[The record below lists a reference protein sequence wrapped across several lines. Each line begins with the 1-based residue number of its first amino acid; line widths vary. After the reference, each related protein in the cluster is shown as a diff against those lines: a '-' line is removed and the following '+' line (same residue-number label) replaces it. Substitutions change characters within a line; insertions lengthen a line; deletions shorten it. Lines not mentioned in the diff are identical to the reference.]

1 MHDVKEKPKMVE
13 RAMLIGIK
21 LPDQLESSTRS
32 LLDELRELV
41 RTLEIAI
48 VHERLVPIRKP
59 QAKYLIGSGK
69 AEELADEV
77 NQHNCDVLIF
87 DNELQPAQ
95 QRNWEKLLNDKVLVI
110 DRHEIILDI
119 FGRRAQ
125 TREAVLQVELAR
137 LEYNMPR
144 LKRAWTHLSRQR
156 GGGSTQRDAGETQLE
171 LDQRMVRQQISRV
184 KRELVQVV
192 KHREV
197 QRKKRMTV
205 PVPTCAI
212 VGYTNAGKSSLL
224 NRLTDSAIL
233 AEDKLFAT
241 LDPTSR
247 RCKLPS
253 GQTLVLTDTVG
264 FVRNLPHRL
273 VDAFKATLEE
283 AVLANLLLH
292 VVDVTNPEVEA
303 HLKTTDTVLDELGA
317 GDKIR
322 LIVFNKVDSLW
333 EPQVRADL
341 ALEYPDAFFVSAH
354 SGDGIEELL
363 QEIECIL
370 NQSLQQFSFMIPHQR
385 YDIVAKLHREG
396 AVYCERVCDE
406 GIYLEASVPSR
417 LFPIV
422 ACYQA
427 SKSSVISDN
436 KHI

>member
-1 MHDVKEKPKMVE
+1 
-13 RAMLIGIK
+13 
-21 LPDQLESSTRS
+21 
-32 LLDELRELV
+32 
-41 RTLEIAI
+41 
-48 VHERLVPIRKP
+48 
-59 QAKYLIGSGK
+59 
-69 AEELADEV
+69 
-77 NQHNCDVLIF
+77 
-87 DNELQPAQ
+87 
-95 QRNWEKLLNDKVLVI
+95 
-110 DRHEIILDI
+110 
-119 FGRRAQ
+119 
-125 TREAVLQVELAR
+125 
-137 LEYNMPR
+137 
-144 LKRAWTHLSRQR
+144 
-156 GGGSTQRDAGETQLE
+156 
-171 LDQRMVRQQISRV
+171 
-184 KRELVQVV
+184 
-192 KHREV
+192 
-197 QRKKRMTV
+197 
-205 PVPTCAI
+205 
-212 VGYTNAGKSSLL
+212 
-224 NRLTDSAIL
+224 
-233 AEDKLFAT
+233 
-241 LDPTSR
+241 
-247 RCKLPS
+247 LPS

-385 YDIVAKLHREG
+385 YDLVAKLHREG

-417 LFPIV
+417 LFPSV

-436 KHI
+436 RHL

>member
-1 MHDVKEKPKMVE
+1 M
-13 RAMLIGIK
+13 
-21 LPDQLESSTRS
+21 
-32 LLDELRELV
+32 
-41 RTLEIAI
+41 
-48 VHERLVPIRKP
+48 
-59 QAKYLIGSGK
+59 
-69 AEELADEV
+69 
-77 NQHNCDVLIF
+77 
-87 DNELQPAQ
+87 
-95 QRNWEKLLNDKVLVI
+95 
-110 DRHEIILDI
+110 
-119 FGRRAQ
+119 
-125 TREAVLQVELAR
+125 
-137 LEYNMPR
+137 
-144 LKRAWTHLSRQR
+144 
-156 GGGSTQRDAGETQLE
+156 
-171 LDQRMVRQQISRV
+171 

-197 QRKKRMTV
+197 QRKKRMSV

-333 EPQVRADL
+333 NPRVRADL
-341 ALEYPDAFFVSAH
+341 ALEYPDAFVSAH

-363 QEIECIL
+363 QIECIL
-370 NQSLQQFSFMIPHQR
+370 NQSLQQFIAIPAAVS
-385 YDIVAKLHREG
+385 IVAKLHREG

-406 GIYLEASVPSR
+406 EFIGTSVPSR
-417 LFPIV
+417 LFRGGV
-422 ACYQA
+422 L
-427 SKSSVISDN
+427 SSQQKFGYI
-436 KHI
+436 